1 MNLTLP
7 RTALAA
13 TALLF
18 GALSAVALWQH
29 GYVAIFAMQFQN
41 AATAQ
46 VLADL
51 VIALS
56 LVMGWLWRDA
66 RRSGRSPWP
75 WLVATVAF
83 GSFGPLIYILSRR
96 PAQRAQ

>member
-56 LVMGWLWRDA
+56 LVMIWLWQDA
-66 RRSGRSPWP
+66 RTRGRNPGPWI
-75 WLVATVAF
+75 VATALL
-83 GSFGPLIYILSRR
+83 GSFGPLGYLLTRK
-96 PAQRAQ
+96 

>member
-1 MNLTLP
+1 MNLNLS
-7 RTALAA
+7 RAALAV

-18 GALSAVALWQH
+18 GALSAVALWRH

-56 LVMGWLWRDA
+56 LVMLWLWQDA
-66 RRSGRSPWP
+66 KTRGRNPWP
-75 WLVATVAF
+75 WIVATALL
-83 GSFGPLIYILSRR
+83 GSFGPLGYLLTRK
-96 PAQRAQ
+96 